1 MDSTDRV
8 RLPKFT
14 TAATCKLSSTA
25 TAVATFPPEAAS
37 APSVGVPPAKLMNCT
52 LFCVLIL
59 LPEVFK
65 PASVTTTYPATE
77 STAIPLGAE
86 FAGSEI
92 VGGFTDGWP
101 DEVNGLLPRSVGGF
115 WSL

>member
-25 TAVATFPPEAAS
+25 TAVATFPPDAAS
-37 APSVGVPPAKLMNCT
+37 APSAGVPPARLMNCT
-52 LFCVLIL
+52 LFCVLVL
-59 LPEVFK
+59 LPDVFR
-65 PASVTTTYPATE
+65 PASVTTAYPSKE

-86 FAGSEI
+86 FAGSVSVENK
-92 VGGFTDGWP
+92 VGGFEP
-101 DEVNGLLPRSVGGF
+101 P
-115 WSL
+115 